1 MAGDTT
7 ASAGIDRSA
16 PLELP
21 IPYSEVVRLGADSHH
36 QTSNLTSSVSISY
49 DEQDE
54 AIPSKIPK
62 LDVVQKAKEQFSARL
77 DAKNLKK
84 PISAT
89 ISGDGVNDQSIS
101 ATTTSLSEA
110 MSIEKINALKAKR
123 LAKKRSTIIDAENE
137 FDKEASQATGV
148 AAGSSILYKY
158 DASFTKDIQSKE
170 RVWRNRSTIL
180 QSTGKNFSKSIFP
193 ILQSIKNREEG
204 VKKPHPNNQNNSF
217 SLQTPLQRQQQLSMS
232 MTNSSGSLSQQQQY
246 NRYDQER
253 FNRSDPAIGFKID
266 TTGSYHGLQLKNVT
280 EGSAVPKPMSGAP
293 LHLNSSSNQNSGQK
307 PQKRVSRTPI
317 IIIPATPTSLITMNN
332 SKCILQDLKFVDAKQ
347 AGDRKEIDVLIQR
360 KKADN
365 TIAMYRIIDNPLKL
379 QDQDWAR
386 VVAVF
391 VQGPLWQFKGWPWQ
405 GNPVEIFS
413 RSRFSFDF

>member
-1 MAGDTT
+1 M
-7 ASAGIDRSA
+7 
-16 PLELP
+16 
-21 IPYSEVVRLGADSHH
+21 
-36 QTSNLTSSVSISY
+36 
-49 DEQDE
+49 
-54 AIPSKIPK
+54 
-62 LDVVQKAKEQFSARL
+62 QKAKEQFSARL

-84 PISAT
+84 PISTT
-89 ISGDGVNDQSIS
+89 ISGDSVNDQSIS
-101 ATTTSLSEA
+101 ATTTSLSDA

-148 AAGSSILYKY
+148 ATGSSILYKY
-158 DASFTKDIQSKE
+158 DADFTKDIQSKE

-217 SLQTPLQRQQQLSMS
+217 SLQTPLQRQQQMSMS

-280 EGSAVPKPMSGAP
+280 EGSAVPKPMAGAP

-332 SKCILQDLKFVDAKQ
+332 SKHILQDLKFVDTKQ

-391 VQGPLWQFKGWPWQ
+391 VQGPLWQFKGWPWA

-413 RSRFSFDF
+413 RSTGRFAWQRPKFDF

>member
-1 MAGDTT
+1 M
-7 ASAGIDRSA
+7 
-16 PLELP
+16 
-21 IPYSEVVRLGADSHH
+21 
-36 QTSNLTSSVSISY
+36 SY
-49 DEQDE
+49 NEQDE
-54 AIPSKIPK
+54 TIPSKIPK
-62 LDVVQKAKEQFSARL
+62 SDVVQKAKEQFSARL

-84 PISAT
+84 PLST
-89 ISGDGVNDQSIS
+89 ISGDSINDQSIS
-101 ATTTSLSEA
+101 ATTTTSLSDA

-137 FDKEASQATGV
+137 FDKETNQTSGV
-148 AAGSSILYKY
+148 ASSNILFKY
-158 DASFTKDIQSKE
+158 DADFTKEIQSKE

-180 QSTGKNFSKSIFP
+180 QSNGKNFSKSIFP

-204 VKKPHPNNQNNSF
+204 IKKPHTNNQNTNNSF
-217 SLQTPLQRQQQLSMS
+217 SLQTPLQRQQMS
-232 MTNSSGSLSQQQQY
+232 MTNSTLSQQQQY

-280 EGSAVPKPMSGAP
+280 EGAVPKSITGAP

-332 SKCILQDLKFVDAKQ
+332 SKYILQDLKFVDNKQ
-347 AGDRKEIDVLIQR
+347 AGDRKEVDVLIQR
-360 KKADN
+360 KKSDN

-379 QDQDWAR
+379 QDQDW
-386 VVAVF
+386 
-391 VQGPLWQFKGWPWQ
+391 
-405 GNPVEIFS
+405 
-413 RSRFSFDF
+413 